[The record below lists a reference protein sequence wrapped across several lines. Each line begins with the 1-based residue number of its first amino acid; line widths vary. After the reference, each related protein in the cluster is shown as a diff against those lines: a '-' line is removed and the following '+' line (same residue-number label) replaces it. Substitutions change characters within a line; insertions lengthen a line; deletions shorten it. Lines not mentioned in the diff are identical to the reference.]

1 MQNNRLIKLG
11 ISFFLLLFSSSSFAA
26 LGMDTTDVTNSK
38 TSLILIGAAFV
49 TLYILQFA
57 VQIIEMNNK
66 VKLKK
71 ERETAKK
78 EREVKRAERAV
89 YSQERKQQAET
100 RRTQNAEYMAQ
111 RKQQNAEYHQ
121 KRMAKLDERK
131 SYSAN
136 QTPYRKPYKK

>member
-1 MQNNRLIKLG
+1 
-11 ISFFLLLFSSSSFAA
+11 
-26 LGMDTTDVTNSK
+26 MDTTDVTNSK

-78 EREVKRAERAV
+78 EREVKRAERAA

-100 RRTQNAEYMAQ
+100 RRTQNAEYMSQRKQQNAEYMSQ

-121 KRMAKLDERK
+121 KRMAKLDEKK